1 MNSTEDFDDSW
12 IDPKHKKELLITI
25 KQIYETAYPW
35 ADNVL
40 MKCLVMQH
48 YKGVIKNMNKEDYL
62 KECDEEDNV
71 SIMIEQM
78 F

>member
-62 KECDEEDNV
+62 KECEEEDNITV
-71 SIMIEQM
+71 MIEQL

>member
-35 ADNVL
+35 ADNAL
-40 MKCLVMQH
+40 MKCLVMEH

-62 KECDEEDNV
+62 KECEEEDNFTV
-71 SIMIEQM
+71 MIEQL

>member
-1 MNSTEDFDDSW
+1 MNSTEDFDDTW

-25 KQIYETAYPW
+25 KQIYSTAYPW

-48 YKGVIKNMNKEDYL
+48 YKGVIKNMNKEAYL
-62 KECDEEDNV
+62 KECDEEDNISV
-71 SIMIEQM
+71 MIEQM